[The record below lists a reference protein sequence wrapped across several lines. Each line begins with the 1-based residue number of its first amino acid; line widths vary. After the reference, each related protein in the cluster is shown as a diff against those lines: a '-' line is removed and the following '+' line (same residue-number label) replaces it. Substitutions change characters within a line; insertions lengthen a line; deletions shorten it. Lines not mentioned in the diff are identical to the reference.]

1 MKRIL
6 LILAAAAML
15 AGCNSGKPLLP
26 SVSGKAGEIVVV
38 IDKDNWEG
46 ALGSEVRDLLAC
58 DCPYLAL
65 SESLYSLINVAPSGF
80 TDLFKVHRN
89 IIIIDPNPQTDTTA
103 VMYSTDVWSTPQCV
117 IQVCGKDASECQQLL
132 QETGETIRNA
142 FEQAERNRVIAN
154 SIKYEEKYIADKV
167 APVFGGSL
175 HFPTGYKLRKI
186 TEDFAWI
193 AYDKETLQDILV
205 YKYPAIEAEPF
216 NKSALLEH
224 RNEILKKNVP
234 GMRDNSW
241 MTTADGF
248 PVTVEYTKYMGREFA
263 QMRGYWEVENDY
275 MGGPFVSH
283 SFYSKDGMDIIVLDA
298 FVYAPKYDKRQ
309 YLRQVESILYSW
321 EWQEEEK
328 DEK

>member
-6 LILAAAAML
+6 LILVAAATL
-15 AGCNSGKPLLP
+15 ASCTGGKPLLP

-46 ALGSEVRDLLAC
+46 ALGSDIRDLLAC
-58 DCPYLAL
+58 ECPYLAQR
-65 SESLYSLINVAPSGF
+65 ESLYSLINVAPAAF

-89 IIIIDPNPQTDTTA
+89 IIMVTPSEQTDSTA
-103 VMYSTDVWSTPQCV
+103 VLYSNDVWSTPQCV
-117 IQVCGKDASECQQLL
+117 IQICGKDAAECQQLL
-132 QETGETIRNA
+132 QEKGESIRNA

-154 SIKYEEKYIADKV
+154 SIKYEETVIADQV
-167 APVFGGSL
+167 APVFGGSC

-186 TEDFAWI
+186 TDDFAWI

-216 NKSALLEH
+216 NQNALVEH
-224 RNEILKKNVP
+224 RNEILKNNVP
-234 GMRDNSW
+234 GMREDSW
-241 MTTADGF
+241 MTTSEGF
-248 PVTVEYTKYMGREFA
+248 PVTVEYTKYRGREFA
-263 QMRGYWEVENDY
+263 EMRGYWEVENDY

-321 EWQEEEK
+321 EWAEEK

>member
-6 LILAAAAML
+6 LILAMAAAF

-46 ALGSEVRDLLAC
+46 VLGSEVRDLLAC
-58 DCPYLAL
+58 ECPYLAQK
-65 SESLYSLINVAPSGF
+65 ESLYSLINVTPSAF

-89 IIIIDPNPQTDTTA
+89 IIMVTPSAQTDSTA
-103 VMYSTDVWSTPQCV
+103 VMYSNDVWSTPQCV
-117 IQVCGKDASECQQLL
+117 IQVCGKDVAECQQLL
-132 QETGETIRNA
+132 QEKGETIRNA

-154 SIKYEEKYIADKV
+154 SIKYEEKYIADMV
-167 APVFGGSL
+167 APVFGGSP

-186 TEDFAWI
+186 TDNFAWI

-205 YKYPAIEAEPF
+205 YKYPAVEAEPF
-216 NKSALLEH
+216 NKDALLEH
-224 RNEILKKNVP
+224 RNEILRNNVP

-241 MTTADGF
+241 MTTAEGF
-248 PVTVEYTKYMGREFA
+248 PVTVDYTKYRGREFA

-321 EWQEEEK
+321 EWAEEK